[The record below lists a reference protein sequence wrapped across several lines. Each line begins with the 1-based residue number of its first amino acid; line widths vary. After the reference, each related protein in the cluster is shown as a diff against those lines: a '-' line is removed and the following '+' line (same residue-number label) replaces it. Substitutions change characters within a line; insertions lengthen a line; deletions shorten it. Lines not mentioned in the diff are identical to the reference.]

1 MWKEKL
7 GAYLI
12 DVSKY
17 VLTGIVIASLF
28 KDLGESKLLIYV
40 LGLLVAC
47 STLLAGLVKEM
58 VKIKPY
64 DLNNVLRNRSDCA
77 SSLTTI
83 ITTYVTLIFR
93 MTLKPHYSI
102 SACSNWL
109 QTFTACIIVC
119 SLYKG

>member
-28 KDLGESKLLIYV
+28 KDLGESKILIYV

-47 STLLAGLVKEM
+47 STLLAGLVLSNKKEE
-58 VKIKPY
+58 K
-64 DLNNVLRNRSDCA
+64 
-77 SSLTTI
+77 
-83 ITTYVTLIFR
+83 
-93 MTLKPHYSI
+93 
-102 SACSNWL
+102 
-109 QTFTACIIVC
+109 
-119 SLYKG
+119 

>member
-1 MWKEKL
+1 MFFIFVFIYKYIMWKEKL

-47 STLLAGLVKEM
+47 SILLAGLVLSNKKEE
-58 VKIKPY
+58 K
-64 DLNNVLRNRSDCA
+64 
-77 SSLTTI
+77 
-83 ITTYVTLIFR
+83 
-93 MTLKPHYSI
+93 
-102 SACSNWL
+102 
-109 QTFTACIIVC
+109 
-119 SLYKG
+119 

>member
-47 STLLAGLVKEM
+47 STLLAGLVLSNKKEG
-58 VKIKPY
+58 K
-64 DLNNVLRNRSDCA
+64 
-77 SSLTTI
+77 
-83 ITTYVTLIFR
+83 
-93 MTLKPHYSI
+93 
-102 SACSNWL
+102 
-109 QTFTACIIVC
+109 
-119 SLYKG
+119 

>member
-1 MWKEKL
+1 MHMWKEKL

-47 STLLAGLVKEM
+47 STLLAGLVLSNKKEE
-58 VKIKPY
+58 K
-64 DLNNVLRNRSDCA
+64 
-77 SSLTTI
+77 
-83 ITTYVTLIFR
+83 
-93 MTLKPHYSI
+93 
-102 SACSNWL
+102 
-109 QTFTACIIVC
+109 
-119 SLYKG
+119 

>member
-7 GAYLI
+7 GTYLK

-47 STLLAGLVKEM
+47 KW
-58 VKIKPY
+58 
-64 DLNNVLRNRSDCA
+64 
-77 SSLTTI
+77 
-83 ITTYVTLIFR
+83 
-93 MTLKPHYSI
+93 LK
-102 SACSNWL
+102 SNHM
-109 QTFTACIIVC
+109 I
-119 SLYKG
+119 

>member
-47 STLLAGLVKEM
+47 STLLTGLVLSNKKEE
-58 VKIKPY
+58 K
-64 DLNNVLRNRSDCA
+64 
-77 SSLTTI
+77 
-83 ITTYVTLIFR
+83 
-93 MTLKPHYSI
+93 
-102 SACSNWL
+102 
-109 QTFTACIIVC
+109 
-119 SLYKG
+119 

>member
-28 KDLGESKLLIYV
+28 KDLGESKLLIYI

-47 STLLAGLVKEM
+47 STLLAGLVLSNKKEE
-58 VKIKPY
+58 KKWKQY
-64 DLNNVLRNRSDCA
+64 LF
-77 SSLTTI
+77 
-83 ITTYVTLIFR
+83 Y
-93 MTLKPHYSI
+93 
-102 SACSNWL
+102 
-109 QTFTACIIVC
+109 QQ
-119 SLYKG
+119 

>member
-47 STLLAGLVKEM
+47 SILLAGLVLSNKKEE
-58 VKIKPY
+58 K
-64 DLNNVLRNRSDCA
+64 
-77 SSLTTI
+77 
-83 ITTYVTLIFR
+83 
-93 MTLKPHYSI
+93 
-102 SACSNWL
+102 
-109 QTFTACIIVC
+109 
-119 SLYKG
+119 

>member
-28 KDLGESKLLIYV
+28 KYLGESKLLIYV

-47 STLLAGLVKEM
+47 STLLAGLVLSNKKEE
-58 VKIKPY
+58 K
-64 DLNNVLRNRSDCA
+64 
-77 SSLTTI
+77 
-83 ITTYVTLIFR
+83 
-93 MTLKPHYSI
+93 
-102 SACSNWL
+102 
-109 QTFTACIIVC
+109 
-119 SLYKG
+119 

>member
-47 STLLAGLVKEM
+47 STLLAGLS
-58 VKIKPY
+58 
-64 DLNNVLRNRSDCA
+64 NS
-77 SSLTTI
+77 
-83 ITTYVTLIFR
+83 IF
-93 MTLKPHYSI
+93 I
-102 SACSNWL
+102 
-109 QTFTACIIVC
+109 
-119 SLYKG
+119 

>member
-1 MWKEKL
+1 MWKQKL

-47 STLLAGLVKEM
+47 STLLAGLILSNKKEE
-58 VKIKPY
+58 K
-64 DLNNVLRNRSDCA
+64 
-77 SSLTTI
+77 
-83 ITTYVTLIFR
+83 
-93 MTLKPHYSI
+93 
-102 SACSNWL
+102 
-109 QTFTACIIVC
+109 
-119 SLYKG
+119 

>member
-28 KDLGESKLLIYV
+28 KDFGESKLLIYV

-47 STLLAGLVKEM
+47 STLLAGLVLSNKKEE
-58 VKIKPY
+58 K
-64 DLNNVLRNRSDCA
+64 
-77 SSLTTI
+77 
-83 ITTYVTLIFR
+83 
-93 MTLKPHYSI
+93 
-102 SACSNWL
+102 
-109 QTFTACIIVC
+109 
-119 SLYKG
+119 